1 MQKSSYN
8 ALRAYQKCAS
18 GSGAV
23 LGAPLGAGSAGLS
36 AHLPPVAEQLQ
47 QITFHHPRS
56 LTGWSVSG
64 LLLN

>member
-1 MQKSSYN
+1 MMQKSSYN

-36 AHLPPVAEQLQ
+36 AHLA
-47 QITFHHPRS
+47 S
-56 LTGWSVSG
+56 MG
-64 LLLN
+64 LADERAAGGQELRATD